1 MGMINN
7 RKGNGL
13 VLGETAV
20 EETIKIAVRTMI

>member
-1 MGMINN
+1 MVNN